1 MLHEF
6 KIKTYDHAD
15 TPHNHLGVHDI
26 NFSGR
31 GNNEDMIYY
40 DYKNEENIE
49 KFNIVSREKE
59 ENIDYG
65 QFNNKVFLI

>member
-1 MLHEF
+1 
-6 KIKTYDHAD
+6 
-15 TPHNHLGVHDI
+15 
-26 NFSGR
+26 
-31 GNNEDMIYY
+31 MIYY

-59 ENIDYG
+59 EYIDYG